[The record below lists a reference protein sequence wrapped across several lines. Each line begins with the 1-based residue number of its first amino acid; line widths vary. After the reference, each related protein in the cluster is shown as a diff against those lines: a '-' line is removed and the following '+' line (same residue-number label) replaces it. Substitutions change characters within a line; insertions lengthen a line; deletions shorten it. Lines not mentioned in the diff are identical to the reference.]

1 MSDKPSSAPPN
12 SDKPSSARTR
22 SSEQIEPMAGRRRV
36 AVPPQVLVL
45 GAIASVQFGSAF
57 ADKLF
62 DRAGPAGVV
71 LMRLAFSATILA
83 IVVRPELR
91 GHSRRDLMTVGAF
104 GLVLAGMN
112 WSFYEALRLLPLG
125 VAVTV
130 EFVGPLAV
138 AIAGSRRATDIAWA
152 MLAAGGVA
160 LLAGNAFDGA
170 LSVRGLLLALL
181 AGACWAGY
189 IIASQRA
196 GSAFPGLEALS
207 IALCVGTLLV
217 LPAGLIEGG
226 RGLLQPGVLLGGLVV
241 ALLSSLI
248 PYSLEI
254 TALRSLATK
263 VFGLLMSLEPA
274 AAALAGVVVLGQPLH
289 VRTVL
294 AIILVVAASAGTTLQ
309 SRTVLLDG

>member
-1 MSDKPSSAPPN
+1 MIDVAG
-12 SDKPSSARTR
+12 
-22 SSEQIEPMAGRRRV
+22 GRRV
-36 AVPPQVLVL
+36 SVPPQVLVL

-83 IVVRPELR
+83 IVVRPRLR
-91 GHSRRDLMTVGAF
+91 GHSRRDLVAVVVF
-104 GLVLAGMN
+104 GFVLAGMN
-112 WSFYEALRLLPLG
+112 WSFYEALRVLPLG

-130 EFVGPLAV
+130 EFVGPLTV
-138 AIAGSRRATDIAWA
+138 AIAGSRKATDIVWA
-152 MLAAGGVA
+152 VLAAGGVA
-160 LLAGNAFDGA
+160 LLAGNAFNGA
-170 LSVRGLLLALL
+170 LSVPGLLLALL
-181 AGACWAGY
+181 AGTCWAGY

-196 GSAFPGLEALS
+196 GSVFPGLEALS

-217 LPAGLIEGG
+217 LPAGLVEGG
-226 RGLLQPGVLLGGLVV
+226 GALLQPGVLFGGLLV

-254 TALRSLATK
+254 TALRSLAAK

-274 AAALAGVVVLGQPLH
+274 MAALAGVIVLGQPLQ

-294 AIILVVAASAGTTLQ
+294 AIVLVVGASAGTTLQ
-309 SRTVLLDG
+309 SRQSHTTPVAEASN